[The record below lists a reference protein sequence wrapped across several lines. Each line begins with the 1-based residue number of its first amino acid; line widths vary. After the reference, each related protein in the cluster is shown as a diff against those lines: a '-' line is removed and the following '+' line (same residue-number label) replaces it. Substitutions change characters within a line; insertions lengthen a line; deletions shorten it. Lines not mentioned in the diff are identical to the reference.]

1 MTKATMAKTDP
12 DGAAGRAYRFGTFL
26 LRPARR
32 ELVADGV
39 PVTLGSRA
47 FDLLAAL
54 VEHAGQVVSRD
65 ALTAVAWPRM
75 VVEDSSLRV
84 QIAHLRR
91 VLGPEG
97 PGIVTVPG
105 QGYRFDGMVQVVDEG
120 AAPAAQVI
128 PAARVLPRRLT
139 AIIGRDTEVA
149 RVQAVVQPGRV
160 VTLVG
165 IGGIGK
171 TTVALAATE
180 RLAGDYADG
189 ICFLDLGTLPDPAQ
203 GLAAAFGAA
212 RMDALGHAMAGH
224 RLLVV
229 LDGCDYAP
237 EAVAAL
243 LAQLAQAPG
252 VAVLATSRHP
262 LGAAAEHRLRLPPLD
277 LPPEGEIDAARA
289 LTFGAVQLFA
299 SRAQASG
306 AGYTLT
312 DRDAPVVAALCRRL
326 DGLPLAIELA
336 AGCVAAFGVL
346 GLLEQAD
353 DRFNLLEARRRS
365 PQERQRSLRASLD
378 WTYVRLSAPEQTALQ
393 RLSVLDGT
401 FTLASAEAAIGADG
415 IDSAAAADVLEALVA
430 QSLVSAAAGDTSEG
444 GPRFRLSPM
453 VRAYARERLQAIT
466 SPR

>member
-1 MTKATMAKTDP
+1 MTKATTAKADP
-12 DGAAGRAYRFGTFL
+12 DSAAGRAYRFGAFL

-32 ELVADGV
+32 ELLADGV

-91 VLGPEG
+91 VLGAEG

-105 QGYRFDGMVQVVDEG
+105 QGYCFDGVVQVVDEG
-120 AAPAAQVI
+120 AEGAAAAAQVI

-139 AIIGRDTEVA
+139 AIIGRDAEVA
-149 RVQAVVQPGRV
+149 RVQASVQPGRL

-189 ICFLDLGTLPDPAQ
+189 ICYLDLGTLPDPAQ

-212 RMDALGHAMAGH
+212 RIDALGHAMAGH

-237 EAVAAL
+237 EAVTAL

-262 LGAAAEHRLRLPPLD
+262 LGAAAEHLLRLPPLD
-277 LPPEGEIDAARA
+277 LPPAGEIDAARA

-336 AGCVAAFGVL
+336 AGCVDAFGVL
-346 GLLEQAD
+346 GLLDQAD
-353 DRFNLLEARRRS
+353 ARFNLLEARRRS
-365 PQERQRSLRASLD
+365 PQERQRSLRASMD
-378 WTYVRLSAPEQTALQ
+378 WSYARLSVPEQTALA
-393 RLSVLDGT
+393 RLSTLDSP
-401 FTLASAEAAIGADG
+401 FTLAAATAAIA
-415 IDSAAAADVLEALVA
+415 IDSPPAADLLGTLVA
-430 QSLVSAAAGDTSEG
+430 QSLVSAEAGGDG
-444 GPRFRLSPM
+444 ADFRLSPM
-453 VRAYARERLQAIT
+453 VRAYARERLQAAT

>member
-1 MTKATMAKTDP
+1 MIMAKTDP
-12 DGAAGRAYRFGTFL
+12 DSAAGRAYRFGAFL

-32 ELVADGV
+32 ELLADGV

-105 QGYRFDGMVQVVDEG
+105 QGYRFDGVVQVVDEG

-139 AIIGRDTEVA
+139 AIIGRDAEVA
-149 RVQAVVQPGRV
+149 RVQAAVQPGRV

-189 ICFLDLGTLPDPAQ
+189 ICFLDLGTLPDPVQ

-277 LPPEGEIDAARA
+277 LPPEGEIEIDAPRA

-336 AGCVAAFGVL
+336 AGCVDAFGVL
-346 GLLEQAD
+346 GLLDQAD

-378 WTYVRLSAPEQTALQ
+378 WSYTRLSAPAQTALQ

-401 FTLASAEAAIGADG
+401 FTLASATAAIGADG
-415 IDSAAAADVLEALVA
+415 IDNAAAADLLEALVA
-430 QSLVSAAAGDTSEG
+430 QSLVSPEATDD
-444 GPRFRLSPM
+444 GPRFRLSAM
-453 VRAYARERLQAIT
+453 VRAYARERLRAVT

>member
-1 MTKATMAKTDP
+1 MVTTAKTNP
-12 DGAAGRAYRFGTFL
+12 GRPAGRAYRFGAFL

-32 ELVADGV
+32 ELVADGA

-91 VLGPEG
+91 VLGAEG
-97 PGIVTVPG
+97 LGIVTVPG
-105 QGYRFDGMVQVVDEG
+105 QGYRFDGVVQIVDEGGGQGEG
-120 AAPAAQVI
+120 AAPAVQVT

-139 AIIGRDTEVA
+139 AIIGRDAEVA
-149 RVQAVVQPGRV
+149 RVQASVQPGRV
-160 VTLVG
+160 VTLIG

-171 TTVALAATE
+171 TTVALAATA
-180 RLAGDYADG
+180 RLAAAYADG
-189 ICFLDLGTLPDPAQ
+189 ICYLDLGTLPDPAQ

-212 RMDALGHAMAGH
+212 RLDALGHAMAGH

-262 LGAAAEHRLRLPPLD
+262 LGVAAEHLLPLPPLD
-277 LPPEGEIDAARA
+277 LPPAGEIDAARA

-312 DRDAPVVAALCRRL
+312 DRDAPLVAALCRRL
-326 DGLPLAIELA
+326 DGLPLAVELA
-336 AGCVAAFGVL
+336 AGCVDAFGVL
-346 GLLEQAD
+346 GLLDQAD
-353 DRFNLLEARRRS
+353 DRFNLLDARRRS

-378 WTYVRLSAPEQTALQ
+378 WSYVRLSAPAQTALQ
-393 RLSVLDGT
+393 RLSALDGP
-401 FTLASAEAAIGADG
+401 FTVASATAAIG
-415 IDSAAAADVLEALVA
+415 IDTPPAADLLDALVA
-430 QSLVSAAAGDTSEG
+430 QSLVSAHTGDD
-444 GPRFRLSPM
+444 GPRLRLSPM
-453 VRAYARERLQAIT
+453 VRAYARDRLRAAT
-466 SPR
+466 LP